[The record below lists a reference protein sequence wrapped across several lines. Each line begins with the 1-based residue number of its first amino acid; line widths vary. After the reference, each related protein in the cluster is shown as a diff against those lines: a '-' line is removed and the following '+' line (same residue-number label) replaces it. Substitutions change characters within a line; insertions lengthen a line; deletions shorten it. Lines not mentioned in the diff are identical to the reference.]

1 MTDFIRFYNDILSKK
16 RFWIPLL
23 FFALVGYSFSICNR
37 TVGTDDFFWESHDV
51 NYMLSGRWGMVV
63 WLKLTGL
70 MHASPFIDRFLAFV
84 LYIIASVLLCF
95 LLYLI
100 GRKKDVLSY
109 TLTASAFVTYPL
121 INEIWEY
128 TGADFMVAGNLC
140 LVTISAIAIKSVSFI
155 RKRLVYASALLILP
169 MSSYESAIF
178 YYITLV
184 CVIIFYEQWVC
195 KKYTLTLKTWAKQ
208 LLMYLIP
215 LLIAFITRFA
225 VSFCINSIC
234 NLEYHGGGATGTAW
248 IRESFGYVLK
258 NMIGFVIFDYGIMGL
273 VYLPITVFLISLI
286 LFAACIL
293 LKKGKRM
300 TCILLG
306 GAILVSLFVQSI
318 IQGYDQP
325 YRTSQVFALFVA
337 FSFYL
342 TIISVSSTAWRR
354 CLYVVLFAICWHQ
367 AVYLNRLLG
376 LNNLRSDNELAVIRQ
391 IGFRLVSEFEKKPVV
406 FVSPYQVGKWI
417 SSQVTV
423 DESTWNGRLFYKV
436 YDNFMMQF
444 DQPFMNYQRSC
455 TQLEHPF
462 KYVGTNI
469 NSMTLQW
476 HNLHALFSYCGYD
489 IEDIPDNLWND
500 SLRYDEYKKMQ
511 KEATKIAKEK
521 NIGPYQ
527 IYDHGDYLIVNLG
540 SDLYLDRFF
549 RR

>member
-1 MTDFIRFYNDILSKK
+1 MTDFIFFYKNIISKK
-16 RFWIPLL
+16 CFWIPLL
-23 FFALVGYSFSICNR
+23 FFALVGYSFSIYNR
-37 TVGTDDFFWESHDV
+37 TESVDDLFREYHV
-51 NYMLSGRWGMVV
+51 TYMLSGRWGMVV
-63 WLKLTGL
+63 WLEL
-70 MHASPFIDRFLAFV
+70 MGMIQYCPFIDRFLSLI
-84 LYIIASVLLCF
+84 LYVIASVLLC
-95 LLYLI
+95 Y
-100 GRKKDVLSY
+100 VLFGVDRNNRVLAY
-109 TLTASAFVTYPL
+109 TITASAFITYPL

-140 LVTISAIAIKSVSFI
+140 LVTISAIILTSKLLF
-155 RKRLVYASALLILP
+155 RKKLLYSSALLILP

-178 YYITLV
+178 YYVSLG

-195 KKYTLTLKTWAKQ
+195 KDHTITIKTWGKQ
-208 LLMYLIP
+208 IFAYLVP
-215 LLIAFITRFA
+215 LLIAFIIRFA

-234 NLEYHGGGATGTAW
+234 NLEYHGGGATGTTW

-273 VYLPITVFLISLI
+273 VYLPITVLLISLI
-286 LFAACIL
+286 LFVVCIML
-293 LKKGKRM
+293 NKEKR
-300 TCILLG
+300 TVCILLG
-306 GAILVSLFVQSI
+306 GALFISLFVQSI

-325 YRTSQVFALFVA
+325 YRTSQVFTLFVA

-342 TIISVSSTAWRR
+342 TIISASSTIWRR
-354 CLYVVLFAICWHQ
+354 FLYAVLFAICWHQ

-391 IGFRLVSEFEKKPVV
+391 IGYRLVSEFENKTIV
-406 FVSPYQVGKWI
+406 FVGQYQVGKWI

-455 TQLEHPF
+455 TQLERPF

-469 NSMTLQW
+469 NSMTRQW
-476 HNLHALFSYCGYD
+476 HNLHQLFSYCGYD
-489 IEDIPDNLWND
+489 IEGIPDNLLSD
-500 SLRYDEYKKMQ
+500 PVKYEEYQIKQ
-511 KEATKIAKEK
+511 KEATIIAREKKIA
-521 NIGPYQ
+521 PYR

-540 SDLYLDRFF
+540 GDLY
-549 RR
+549 